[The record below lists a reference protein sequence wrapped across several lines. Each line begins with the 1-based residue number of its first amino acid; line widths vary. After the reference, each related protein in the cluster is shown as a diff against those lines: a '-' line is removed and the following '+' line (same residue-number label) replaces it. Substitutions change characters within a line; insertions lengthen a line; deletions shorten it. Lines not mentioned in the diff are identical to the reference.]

1 MNDVYAHRA
10 PEEGEDGGKSGRGG
24 RRWWLIAGVAVGVLA
39 LASVVIA
46 AGWLLD
52 RAADRAVEQAAEARW
67 AEGVTPEWMSEQMGL
82 DLPDTAQSPQAA
94 YQVTSRFDT
103 GLLTFTLTRSEA
115 KSYLKEHP
123 PEGTW
128 LEPSSAQTD
137 ITPHDFAYL
146 GLPEPETLKDGM
158 RYGYVC
164 PRAAESTEAPGASGT
179 PDSPYG
185 TSAPYGTS
193 RKSCVRLYAHEYSPK
208 RTRIYLR
215 AYFEPGISPLPA
227 TPSSSASAD

>member
-10 PEEGEDGGKSGRGG
+10 PEKGGDGGSGRDG
-24 RRWWLIAGVAVGVLA
+24 RRRWLAVGVAIGVLA
-39 LASVVIA
+39 LASAVIT

-115 KSYLKEHP
+115 ESYLKEHP
-123 PEGTW
+123 PEGNKW
-128 LEPSSAQTD
+128 LEPQPHSGKASVA
-137 ITPHDFAYL
+137 PHDFAHL
-146 GLPEPETLKDGM
+146 GLPEPETLKDGV
-158 RYGYVC
+158 RYGDVC
-164 PRAAESTEAPGASGT
+164 PRAAKSTGNPGVSKT
-179 PDSPYG
+179 PDSQYGVSDPYG
-185 TSAPYGTS
+185 MSDE
-193 RKSCVRLYAHEYSPK
+193 RCVEVYVHEFSPQ
-208 RTRIYLR
+208 RTRFYIR
-215 AYFEPGISPLPA
+215 AHFEPGISPLPA
-227 TPSSSASAD
+227 TPSSSAG

>member
-1 MNDVYAHRA
+1 MNDVYVYRA
-10 PEEGEDGGKSGRGG
+10 PEKGKGGGKRGRDG
-24 RRWWLIAGVAVGVLA
+24 RHRWLVVGVAAGVLA
-39 LASVVIA
+39 LAGVVIV
-46 AGWLLD
+46 AGWLFD
-52 RAADRAVEQAAEARW
+52 RVGDRVVEQAAGVRW
-67 AEGVTPEWMSEQMGL
+67 AEGITPEWMSEQMGL

-103 GLLTFTLTRSEA
+103 GLLTFTLTRAEA
-115 KSYLKEHP
+115 ETYLEKHP

-128 LEPSSAQTD
+128 LKPSSAQTD
-137 ITPHDFAYL
+137 ITPHDFAHF
-146 GLPEPETLKDGM
+146 GLPEPETFKDGM

-164 PRAAESTEAPGASGT
+164 PDAAKATKAPGASDT
-179 PDSPYG
+179 PDNPYG
-185 TSAPYGTS
+185 TSG
-193 RKSCVRLYAHEYSPK
+193 KSCVRLYAHEYSPK